1 MYNDV
6 TAKIP
11 CRRLCRAH
19 PTFIS
24 FARTARS
31 FTTNLTRARPSHREY
46 ALRTMHCPICLSRG
60 ALNATVGARSVRQGS
75 RSASA
80 GCMRW
85 CYRVQWVGSRVRLA
99 GCARRAPVLLGHVF
113 VVMGNAEH
121 ESLARRGAIL
131 SESMPAQVQT
141 VARGEDMR
149 RISGNHSGLIYGFAH
164 GERPGTKT
172 GTRAVPANLSLPP
185 SLEERAMGESLQ
197 KSLRAALLDGVS
209 GSWRFRQGVAARCHA
224 SQ

>member
-19 PTFIS
+19 PIFIS
-24 FARTARS
+24 FARTARR
-31 FTTNLTRARPSHREY
+31 FATNPTRARPSHREY
-46 ALRTMHCPICLSRG
+46 ALRTMHCPIRPSRG
-60 ALNATVGARSVRQGS
+60 ALNATVGATSARQGS

-121 ESLARRGAIL
+121 ESLARRGVIL
-131 SESMPAQVQT
+131 GESTPAQVQT

-149 RISGNHSGLIYGFAH
+149 RISGIHSGLIYGFAH